1 MLWGCTTTAGWEQIG
16 YVYIQGYSRLPLSSW
31 LCWVWISVGAWSQEL
46 VLFTEG
52 KQCSSERQGLAA
64 PAELRAEPSLLTG
77 SILPPWEAESAELP
91 CGSVLN
97 GSRGKKNT
105 WAMAG
110 VWHVAVPPLCPD
122 ESPGCSFAAR
132 SCIVLPTL
140 PLFCRGSGLFLI
152 VTSLLFA
159 LRSPVDKAERTRSA
173 YSGLGWAP
181 GAGRY
186 LGMAPHTR
194 TLWLSGGL
202 SRRFRYS
209 YFHTLF
215 AGGIAR

>member
-16 YVYIQGYSRLPLSSW
+16 YVSIQGYSRLPLSCW
-31 LCWVWISVGAWSQEL
+31 LCWVRISVGAWSQEL

-64 PAELRAEPSLLTG
+64 PAELRAEPRLWTG

-97 GSRGKKNT
+97 GSRGKKKT
-105 WAMAG
+105 WATAG
-110 VWHVAVPPLCPD
+110 VWHALPRWIPRMLI
-122 ESPGCSFAAR
+122 G
-132 SCIVLPTL
+132 IVLLTL
-140 PLFCRGSGLFLI
+140 PLFCRVSGLFLI
-152 VTSLLFA
+152 VTSLLFT
-159 LRSPVDKAERTRSA
+159 LRLPVDKAERTRSA
-173 YSGLGWAP
+173 SR
-181 GAGRY
+181 GRPV

-202 SRRFRYS
+202 SRKFRYS

-215 AGGIAR
+215 ASGIAR